1 MSTNEDPRAQLI
13 VTFFAISR
21 LSQSSPSAQS
31 PNASDPQLLA
41 CDNAFSS
48 LLGSCVSPAPLSLL
62 SHRRRAPGVAQ
73 SVFAIS
79 IPFPD
84 TTALRHDVS
93 VTAFEASHNL
103 EIVFDLV
110 PSSLYVMTYRPI
122 KLAVFD
128 MDSTL
133 INEEVIDELAR
144 SIGITAAVSAIT
156 ARAMNGEIEFAESLR
171 QRLALLK
178 GVKANVWDDLRSSIT
193 VAAGARELIKT
204 LHDHNVVTAVVSGGF
219 APMAEWL
226 KGHLG
231 LDHAFANH
239 LLVSPATEVFPYN
252 HLSGE
257 LDPEHPVVVP
267 EYKRDILE
275 TLTSEL
281 GISLSDTMAV
291 GDGSNDLLMLG
302 AAGLGIAWR
311 AKERVQKLAPQR
323 LNGAMMTDLLFL
335 LDLSSKL
342 S

>member
-1 MSTNEDPRAQLI
+1 MSTNETSEAQLI

-21 LSQSSPSAQS
+21 FSQSSPSAQS
-31 PNASDPQLLA
+31 SNASDLQLVA

-48 LLGSCVSPAPLSLL
+48 LLASCVSPASLNLL
-62 SHRRRAPGVAQ
+62 SHKKRAPGVAQ

-79 IPFPD
+79 IPFLD
-84 TTALRHDVS
+84 TSALRHDAS
-93 VTAFEASHNL
+93 LTAFEASHNL

-110 PSSLYVMTYRPI
+110 PSTLWTSAMTYRPI

-193 VAAGARELIKT
+193 VAAGAKELVKA
-204 LHDHNVVTAVVSGGF
+204 LHNQGVVTAVVSGGF

-239 LLVSPATEVFPYN
+239 VGTSPGIPNSRSLMV
-252 HLSGE
+252 
-257 LDPEHPVVVP
+257 
-267 EYKRDILE
+267 ILFY
-275 TLTSEL
+275 
-281 GISLSDTMAV
+281 SL
-291 GDGSNDLLMLG
+291 
-302 AAGLGIAWR
+302 
-311 AKERVQKLAPQR
+311 
-323 LNGAMMTDLLFL
+323 
-335 LDLSSKL
+335 
-342 S
+342 

>member
-1 MSTNEDPRAQLI
+1 
-13 VTFFAISR
+13 
-21 LSQSSPSAQS
+21 
-31 PNASDPQLLA
+31 
-41 CDNAFSS
+41 
-48 LLGSCVSPAPLSLL
+48 
-62 SHRRRAPGVAQ
+62 
-73 SVFAIS
+73 
-79 IPFPD
+79 
-84 TTALRHDVS
+84 
-93 VTAFEASHNL
+93 
-103 EIVFDLV
+103 
-110 PSSLYVMTYRPI
+110 
-122 KLAVFD
+122 

-193 VAAGARELIKT
+193 VAAGAKELVKA
-204 LHDHNVVTAVVSGGF
+204 LHNQGVVTAVVSGGF

-239 LLVSPATEVFPYN
+239 VVSPATAMFPYN
-252 HLSGE
+252 HLSGD

-267 EYKRDILE
+267 EFKRDVLE
-275 TLTSEL
+275 TLASEL
-281 GISLSDTMAV
+281 GISLSETMAV

-311 AKERVQKLAPQR
+311 AKKKVQRLAPQR
-323 LNGAMMTDLLFL
+323 LNGATMTDLLFL
-335 LDLSSKL
+335 LDLSFKL
-342 S
+342 SQ

>member
-1 MSTNEDPRAQLI
+1 MSTNEDPEAKLI
-13 VTFFAISR
+13 VTFFAVSR
-21 LSQSSPSAQS
+21 LSQSLPSAQS
-31 PNASDPQLLA
+31 LNASDPQLVA

-48 LLGSCVSPAPLSLL
+48 LLGSCVSPASLNLL
-62 SHRRRAPGVAQ
+62 SHKRHAPGVAQ
-73 SVFAIS
+73 SIFTMS
-79 IPFPD
+79 NPFLD
-84 TTALRHDVS
+84 TTALRHDAS

-110 PSSLYVMTYRPI
+110 PSSLWITPMTYRPI

-133 INEEVIDELAR
+133 INEEIIDELAR

-204 LHDHNVVTAVVSGGF
+204 LRDQGVVTAVVSGGF

-239 LLVSPATEVFPYN
+239 
-252 HLSGE
+252 
-257 LDPEHPVVVP
+257 
-267 EYKRDILE
+267 
-275 TLTSEL
+275 
-281 GISLSDTMAV
+281 V
-291 GDGSNDLLMLG
+291 GT
-302 AAGLGIAWR
+302 GLGIPDSSVA
-311 AKERVQKLAPQR
+311 
-323 LNGAMMTDLLFL
+323 NGYPLP
-335 LDLSSKL
+335 
-342 S
+342 